1 MGKWSFWIGDWP
13 AKNVWLRE
21 VIEIYIYIDEEN
33 NEEVDGQVESK
44 VHETYNS
51 GIHKNNDAS
60 FCAHR
65 TQKKNLGPSNFESI
79 LKSLTLHILNGNDIS

>member
-1 MGKWSFWIGDWP
+1 MFDYER
-13 AKNVWLRE
+13 L
-21 VIEIYIYIDEEN
+21 YIYIDEEN

-44 VHETYNS
+44 VHETYKS

-65 TQKKNLGPSNFESI
+65 TQKKESRA
-79 LKSLTLHILNGNDIS
+79 

>member
-1 MGKWSFWIGDWP
+1 MFVLNRGLTSKECLITRG
-13 AKNVWLRE
+13 
-21 VIEIYIYIDEEN
+21 YIYIDEEN

-44 VHETYNS
+44 VHETYKS

-65 TQKKNLGPSNFESI
+65 TQKKESRA
-79 LKSLTLHILNGNDIS
+79 

>member
-1 MGKWSFWIGDWP
+1 MIVLNRGLTSKECLITRGYRD
-13 AKNVWLRE
+13 
-21 VIEIYIYIDEEN
+21 IYIYIDEEN